1 MIWEHIPKTSYVS
14 LSQLQLGVF
23 DVVANFSDGRRA
35 SILIYDFMNITPGK
49 YTLLECNR
57 ISKARLQASKYDSS
71 EPIKKRRKIRLRK
84 TKLKD
89 DKNEQK
95 DGESNEAGPFQCQ

>member
-23 DVVANFSDGRRA
+23 DVISNFNNGPRV
-35 SILIYDFMNITPGK
+35 SILIYEFMNIILSK
-49 YTLLECNR
+49 YTLLRCNR
-57 ISKARLQASKYDSS
+57 INKARLLASEYDSS
-71 EPIKKRRKIRLRK
+71 EPIKNQQKIRWRK
-84 TKLKD
+84 PKQKD

-95 DGESNEAGPFQCQ
+95 EGETSKAGAF